1 MADILISC
9 PETGRPVPTGLTT
22 DMIILENLPPVAV
35 PLRCRR
41 AGTCTHGTGGRLGS
55 QRPETRSLSLGRSRR
70 SSSWSFRMPAA
81 GDSCCAAN
89 DRRGRTFWST
99 DLAAWV
105 SNKMCVS
112 Q

>member
-81 GDSCCAAN
+81 GG
-89 DRRGRTFWST
+89 RRIVCKPPTSEELHRSR
-99 DLAAWV
+99 LMLR
-105 SNKMCVS
+105 SK
-112 Q
+112 